1 MPFSSMLLRSS
12 HMVFVLLVGGVD
24 QLLNNL
30 VVLPALVDNGAEVLA
45 HHVPDDQFLWC
56 EVPKAILKPADVP
69 EGCPTTD
76 GLDGVAGQ
84 LGDHLHRH
92 QIGVRPRQFLQQA
105 LVTLHHP
112 LRVVDGGVD
121 KRPGLAVTYSDA
133 EGVRARIPP
142 AQEGDGIPGADGVLM
157 GGLPVTAARNHPV
170 VQIVLGG
177 TLANV
182 AELAELFL
190 GKFLGIALECL
201 LKDRKLQRVA
211 FQMEEQLVDFMVVIE
226 AAHKLVLLGAFDPDS
241 RVGRDHVH
249 LDGILERPV
258 DDGMVVEHGV
268 GGYTLQLQ
276 GVEVLNVPGRQILQQ
291 NALLRYGRMA
301 DFIMPA

>member
-1 MPFSSMLLRSS
+1 
-12 HMVFVLLVGGVD
+12 MVFVLLVGGVD

-92 QIGVRPRQFLQQA
+92 QVGVGASQLFQQA
-105 LVTLHHP
+105 LVSLHHP

-142 AQEGDGIPGADGVLM
+142 AQEDDGISGTDGVLV
-157 GGLPVTAARNHPV
+157 GGLPVAAAGDHPV
-170 VQIVLGG
+170 VEIVLGDA
-177 TLANV
+177 LADV

-190 GKFLGIALECL
+190 GNFLGIALECL
-201 LKDRKLQRVA
+201 LKDCFVQHGTHLVRFWANGGGDLLTGVLSFFSPIFSPKRKFL
-211 FQMEEQLVDFMVVIE
+211 
-226 AAHKLVLLGAFDPDS
+226 S
-241 RVGRDHVH
+241 
-249 LDGILERPV
+249 
-258 DDGMVVEHGV
+258 
-268 GGYTLQLQ
+268 
-276 GVEVLNVPGRQILQQ
+276 
-291 NALLRYGRMA
+291 
-301 DFIMPA
+301 

>member
-1 MPFSSMLLRSS
+1 MF
-12 HMVFVLLVGGVD
+12 FVLLVGGVD
-24 QLLNNL
+24 QLLNDL
-30 VVLPALVDNGAEVLA
+30 VVFPALVGNGAEVLT
-45 HHVPDDQFLWC
+45 HHVPDDQFLWR
-56 EVPKAILKPADVP
+56 EVPKAVLKPADVP
-69 EGCPTTD
+69 EGCPTAD
-76 GLDGVAGQ
+76 SLDGVAGQ
-84 LGDHLHRH
+84 FGDHLHRH
-92 QIGVRPRQFLQQA
+92 QVGVRTRQLLQQA

-112 LRVVDGGVD
+112 LRVADEGVD
-121 KRPGLAVTYSDA
+121 KRLGLAAADGDA

-142 AQEGDGIPGADGVLM
+142 TQEGDGIPGADGVLV
-157 GGLPVTAARNHPV
+157 GGLPVTATRNRPV

-211 FQMEEQLVDFMVVIE
+211 FQMEEQLVDFMAVIE

>member
-1 MPFSSMLLRSS
+1 MF
-12 HMVFVLLVGGVD
+12 FVLLVGGVD
-24 QLLNNL
+24 QLLNDL
-30 VVLPALVDNGAEVLA
+30 VVFPALVGNGAEVLT
-45 HHVPDDQFLWC
+45 HHVPDDQFLWR
-56 EVPKAILKPADVP
+56 EVPKAVLKPADVP
-69 EGCPTTD
+69 EGCPTAD

-84 LGDHLHRH
+84 FGDHLHRH
-92 QIGVRPRQFLQQA
+92 QVGVRPRQHLQQA

-112 LRVVDGGVD
+112 LRVVDEGVD
-121 KRPGLAVTYSDA
+121 KRLGLAAADGDA

-142 AQEGDGIPGADGVLM
+142 TQEGDGIPGADGVLV
-157 GGLPVTAARNHPV
+157 GGLPVTATRNRPV

-211 FQMEEQLVDFMVVIE
+211 FQMEEQLVDFMAVIE